1 MFIFTVNKV
10 FISGPVVVST
20 PGYIQFKAI
29 YRKESQ
35 SLQAKWI
42 KTKDEKS
49 TEINLL
55 EQGYSVLNSGSGVL
69 QIQSVNIPSVP
80 ENFGTYQL
88 YLKDDMKSNKI
99 TVIEYG
105 IAIHVYTTQFHLLL
119 IVQYIIFLCP
129 FREYFIAFH

>member
-1 MFIFTVNKV
+1 M
-10 FISGPVVVST
+10 VST
-20 PGYIQFKAI
+20 PGYIRFKAV

-99 TVIEYG
+99 TVNEYG
-105 IAIHVYTTQFHLLL
+105 IAIHVFTIQFHLLL
-119 IVQYIIFLCP
+119 IVQYIIFFMSLSRIFHSQSKFTFASVFEV
-129 FREYFIAFH
+129 FRPTQ